1 MSKRELGKFPQTVNP
16 ELFMR
21 DNCLHKHKGVANT
34 VQDESF
40 SK

>member
-1 MSKRELGKFPQTVNP
+1 MSKRELGKLPQTVNP

-21 DNCLHKHKGVANT
+21 DNWLHEHRVEVNS
-34 VQDESF
+34 VQDESS